1 MSVASKI
8 IELVPGLPALEVE
21 EAWDQFLDEYAS
33 VILQVVYLFERDQ
46 DRVDDCF
53 LFVCEHL
60 KRDRLR
66 RLRRFKAEGT
76 ASFPTWLRAVV
87 RNLCLDWRRKRFG
100 RPRLFRSIASLPEV
114 DQEVFRCVY
123 FRRLSE
129 NETLHTV
136 KALHPTLSREDLADS
151 LTRIRQHLSPRQS
164 WLLVSRNPYL
174 ESLSAEGS
182 SGNGANRDRELTD
195 PHKDPESEAAKRES
209 LDALHEAMAGI
220 SPRERLLLRL
230 RFEQDLS
237 LEEIS
242 NLMQLGTPLRAQR
255 SIQKALSKIRQDLL
269 VKGISSVSVKEP

>member
-1 MSVASKI
+1 MGVASKI
-8 IELVPGLPALEVE
+8 IELVPGLPAREVE
-21 EAWDQFLDEYAS
+21 EAWDQFLAEYAA
-33 VILQVVYLFERDQ
+33 VILQVVHLFERDQ

-53 LFVCEHL
+53 LFVCEQL
-60 KRDRLR
+60 KKDRLR
-66 RLRRFKAEGT
+66 RLSRFKADGA

-100 RPRLFRSIASLPEV
+100 RPRIFRSIASLPEV
-114 DQEVFRCVY
+114 DQEVFRCIY

-151 LTRIRQHLSPRQS
+151 LTRIRESLSPRQS

-174 ESLSAEGS
+174 ESLSGEG
-182 SGNGANRDRELTD
+182 GPGDGANRGRELTD
-195 PHKDPESEAAKRES
+195 PHEDPESEAARREF
-209 LDALHEAMAGI
+209 LDALHEAMAELSAG
-220 SPRERLLLRL
+220 ERLLLRL

>member
-1 MSVASKI
+1 MGVASKL
-8 IELVPGLPALEVE
+8 IEWVPGLQAREME
-21 EAWDQFLDEYAS
+21 EAWDQFLDEYAA
-33 VILQVVYLFERDQ
+33 VILQVVHLFEREQ

-53 LFVCEHL
+53 LFVCEQL

-66 RLRRFKAEGT
+66 RLRRFEADGA

-100 RPRLFRSIASLPEV
+100 RPRIFRSIASLPEV
-114 DQEVFRCVY
+114 DQEVFRCIY
-123 FRRLSE
+123 FRKLSE

-136 KALHPTLSREDLADS
+136 RATHPALDREGLADS
-151 LTRIRQHLSPRQS
+151 LTRIRESLSPRQS

-182 SGNGANRDRELTD
+182 SGSGANRERELTD
-195 PHKDPESEAAKRES
+195 PHEDPESEAAKQEF

-237 LEEIS
+237 LEEIA
-242 NLMQLGTPLRAQR
+242 NLMQLGTPLKAQR
-255 SIQKALSKIRQDLL
+255 SIQKALSKVRQVLL
-269 VKGISSVSVKEP
+269 VKGISSVSVKDR